1 MTALAQSL
9 WVPRRRLALTVL
21 LPLVAVWFVLV
32 GQDSAQVAL
41 PLLWYAVLAPAVLLG
56 AAVLATYV
64 PVAGRGL
71 DLGCTPC
78 AMLSGLTLVGASIA
92 LHTYAADLVGPLVAG
107 AVLLF
112 GLTQR
117 MSQPATCPA
126 PVRERP

>member
-1 MTALAQSL
+1 MTALVHSVFA
-9 WVPRRRLALTVL
+9 PRRRFALAVL
-21 LPLVAVWFVLV
+21 LPVVATWFVLV
-32 GQDSAQVAL
+32 GQDAA
-41 PLLWYAVLAPAVLLG
+41 PLTLSPLWYAVLAPAVLLG

-92 LHTYAADLVGPLVAG
+92 LHTYGADLVGPLVAG

-117 MSQPATCPA
+117 MSRPATCPA